1 MIEPNDFFGGGLNE
15 SRAQASDDS
24 RSASLDFD
32 VEPLSLEN
40 GFIADVEEEVV
51 FSPMFN
57 LMKPDLEVRMRL
69 YLKPNRGSILFQL
82 SLILLDTLLAIAYL
96 SGQIAYVIT
105 GEYDDM

>member
-1 MIEPNDFFGGGLNE
+1 
-15 SRAQASDDS
+15 
-24 RSASLDFD
+24 
-32 VEPLSLEN
+32 
-40 GFIADVEEEVV
+40 
-51 FSPMFN
+51 MFN